1 MFFKLK
7 EEDFEVLK
15 GPLESGRQSPSALAG
30 ILILAIFLQALL
42 FSIEYFVVGRYS
54 VYPYKDNILIVHFW
68 VIVILTVFS
77 LIYAIPIVYKKSERI
92 QYLLSILVS
101 QNLFSITV
109 LITVLFTVGYEGE
122 GEGVSEDSLIL
133 FTYIILGVG
142 LLIFI
147 ATFIRFYILL
157 RKGQYRKGS
166 KKDKLRGRFETSSYV
181 PVASIAGLGIVF
193 TIQYIARTTAINDIN
208 MMMLIV
214 IGIALFFVMQFVLP
228 EQLVILY
235 CKYRFKSFNF
245 DKRGYLN
252 SKD

>member
-1 MFFKLK
+1 MVTKLS
-7 EEDFEVLK
+7 EEDFEVLR

-68 VIVILTVFS
+68 ILVILTVIS

-142 LLIFI
+142 LVIFI

-157 RKGQYRKGS
+157 RKG
-166 KKDKLRGRFETSSYV
+166 
-181 PVASIAGLGIVF
+181 
-193 TIQYIARTTAINDIN
+193 
-208 MMMLIV
+208 
-214 IGIALFFVMQFVLP
+214 
-228 EQLVILY
+228 
-235 CKYRFKSFNF
+235 
-245 DKRGYLN
+245 
-252 SKD
+252 